1 MTIPC
6 RIRSRDTLYK
16 SNTDELDYMVLL
28 SMLGGSAHR
37 ATGRAQC

>member
-37 ATGRAQC
+37 ATGRARC